1 MPVRRK
7 IQDFVRCSWN
17 VYNYPLKS
25 SASCCNRTRIF
36 ASGRTVRKIRTGIKI
51 LEDHNMKKFLAMLLA
66 VLTVCSFAAC
76 AAKPAEN
83 DTADV
88 EIADALTLLNTVWA
102 SYTDDEKFPAAG
114 GDYDEANMTDGAPG
128 KVGLGDASSVEYL
141 VSVPADVVSKF
152 DDAASLFH
160 MMNLNT
166 FTCGAYRLKDAADVD
181 SVAAAIKEY
190 VMGKQWMC
198 GFPDKLIV
206 VSVGNYIVECFGAED
221 LVNTFRDKLAAA
233 YPSANVITDEA
244 IAIE

>member
-1 MPVRRK
+1 
-7 IQDFVRCSWN
+7 
-17 VYNYPLKS
+17 
-25 SASCCNRTRIF
+25 
-36 ASGRTVRKIRTGIKI
+36 
-51 LEDHNMKKFLAMLLA
+51 MKKFLAMLLA

-128 KVGLGDASSVEYL
+128 KVGLADASSVEYL

-166 FTCGAYRLKDAADVD
+166 FTCGAYRLAF
-181 SVAAAIKEY
+181 S
-190 VMGKQWMC
+190 
-198 GFPDKLIV
+198 
-206 VSVGNYIVECFGAED
+206 
-221 LVNTFRDKLAAA
+221 
-233 YPSANVITDEA
+233 
-244 IAIE
+244 

>member
-1 MPVRRK
+1 
-7 IQDFVRCSWN
+7 
-17 VYNYPLKS
+17 
-25 SASCCNRTRIF
+25 
-36 ASGRTVRKIRTGIKI
+36 
-51 LEDHNMKKFLAMLLA
+51 MKKFLAMLLA

-128 KVGLGDASSVEYL
+128 KVGLDDASSVEYL

-166 FTCGAYRLKDAADVD
+166 FTCGAYHVKNAADAKTLAQALRD
-181 SVAAAIKEY
+181 SIQSR
-190 VMGKQWMC
+190 QWMC
-198 GFPDKLIV
+198 GFPDKLVILTLGDYV
-206 VSVGNYIVECFGAED
+206 VSCYGAEE
-221 LVNTFRDKLAAA
+221 LVDQFSGKVTEAFADAA
-233 YPSANVITDEA
+233 VVCDEA
-244 IAIE
+244 IA

>member
-1 MPVRRK
+1 
-7 IQDFVRCSWN
+7 
-17 VYNYPLKS
+17 
-25 SASCCNRTRIF
+25 
-36 ASGRTVRKIRTGIKI
+36 
-51 LEDHNMKKFLAMLLA
+51 MKKFLAMLLA

-128 KVGLGDASSVEYL
+128 KVGLADASSVEYL

-221 LVNTFRDKLAAA
+221 LVDQFRDAMSAAFDGA
-233 YPSANVITDEA
+233 SVACDEP
-244 IAIE
+244 IV

>member
-1 MPVRRK
+1 
-7 IQDFVRCSWN
+7 
-17 VYNYPLKS
+17 
-25 SASCCNRTRIF
+25 
-36 ASGRTVRKIRTGIKI
+36 
-51 LEDHNMKKFLAMLLA
+51 MKKFLAMLLA

-128 KVGLGDASSVEYL
+128 KVGLDDASSVEYL

-181 SVAAAIKEY
+181 SVPRRSKNMSWASSGCAA
-190 VMGKQWMC
+190 
-198 GFPDKLIV
+198 
-206 VSVGNYIVECFGAED
+206 SR
-221 LVNTFRDKLAAA
+221 T
-233 YPSANVITDEA
+233 S
-244 IAIE
+244 